1 MGTVFSDIEMLK
13 KAQEFDGQLYDIG
26 EELKTI
32 PVTIAGKKKE
42 WESEK
47 AHLAEL
53 EDSVKKLQLKQK
65 EKEGQLA
72 EKETHVKK
80 LDGQLTQVKTNKEY
94 GALQQEIASLKA
106 DNSLLEEDII
116 KILDEVEAARETVKI
131 EKSRLAQIEKQYQEI
146 ERKLKDEEK
155 ILQASRENLKKQRE
169 EVTQQLKPD
178 IRQLYERILSAKEGH
193 ALAAL
198 RKESC
203 SACSMHLRPQ
213 LINNVLLGESLVLC
227 ESCSRILY
235 VEQEPSQKA
244 AQ

>member
-1 MGTVFSDIEMLK
+1 MGNVSADIEVLK
-13 KAQEFDGQLYDIG
+13 RAQEFDGQLYQIG

-32 PVTIAGKKKE
+32 PVAISGKKKE

-53 EDSVKKLQLKQK
+53 EDALKKLQLKQK

-116 KILDEVEAARETVKI
+116 KILDEVEAARETVKE
-131 EKSRLAQIEKQYQEI
+131 EKGRLAQIEKQYQEI
-146 ERKLKDEEK
+146 EHKLRDEEK
-155 ILQASRENLKKQRE
+155 TLQASRENLKKQRE
-169 EVTQQLKPD
+169 EITKQIKPD
-178 IRQLYERILSAKEGH
+178 VKQLYERILAAKEGQ

-198 RKESC
+198 RRESC

-213 LINNVLLGESLVLC
+213 LINNILLGETLVLC

-235 VEQEPSQKA
+235 AEPEPSQKA
-244 AQ
+244 